1 MNEFKDAATQNHR
14 NLQFD
19 FRYIETNE
27 NTHTIVWV
35 FFVWYFR

>member
-19 FRYIETNE
+19 FRYIETKRND
-27 NTHTIVWV
+27 HQ
-35 FFVWYFR
+35 